1 MERGGNMDKAKLCGF
16 IFCHGHKDFSIWET
30 DAISKEDSEAIQK
43 ILSKYDTEGTS
54 VRNCWD
60 SISDIMNEEY

>member
-1 MERGGNMDKAKLCGF
+1 MDKTTLCGF
-16 IFCHGHKDFSIWET
+16 IFCHGRKDFSVWET

-43 ILSKYDTEGTS
+43 ILNKYDTEGTS

-60 SISDIMNEEY
+60 EKLSDVMNEEY